1 MWLREYRESAKLELD
16 EFARVVNTYR
26 RLAKMPVNGI
36 VSNTLVHILEV
47 DDRTVTHPNLANAI
61 AAVCG
66 ATPEQRDSIVAE
78 EYRGTWT
85 PGANDKQLVNK
96 AIWKVTGKIPSDMDV
111 SMMVKQTANK
121 QTNYMA
127 NHSCI
132 QFRTIAKVDMYGH
145 IIETYDT
152 VKKASIANNIGEK
165 FIRNRCKRNVKDTP
179 PSGIKPMFTFRYLDE
194 WDKMTREQ
202 RLADLT

>member
-47 DDRTVTHPNLANAI
+47 DDKTVTHPNLADAI

-66 ATPEQRDSIVAE
+66 ATPEQRDSIVSE
-78 EYRGTWT
+78 QYRGTWK
-85 PGANDKQLVNK
+85 PGANDKRLVDK
-96 AIWKVTGKIPSDMDV
+96 AIWKAVGKISSDIDAGAFMR
-111 SMMVKQTANK
+111 QTAK
-121 QTNYMA
+121 KSTNRVD
-127 NHSCI
+127 NRSCVLL
-132 QFRTIAKVDMYGH
+132 RTIAKVDMYGH

-152 VKKASIANNIGEK
+152 VVQAGKANNIGEK
-165 FIRNRCKRNVKDTP
+165 FIRNRCKRKVKDTP

-194 WDKMTREQ
+194 WDKMTIEQ